1 MVLIKMGVVTNL
13 VQAGK
18 PQTAK
23 ELSASYDADERL
35 VGKSIQSAKEDSQ
48 HMN

>member
-1 MVLIKMGVVTNL
+1 MVLIKMGVVTTL

-23 ELSASYDADERL
+23 ELSVSCGADEML
-35 VGKSIQSAKEDSQ
+35 ISKSILLKSFRGED
-48 HMN
+48 